1 MGLQGGLINK
11 LVGDAKDNVWNNMS
25 DVEVSLEHQHAFVMA
40 FILASRRERYNS
52 QLNSEKKRPSFLDRL
67 NHRFLEDLDDRYIIA
82 NPRFHDPLKAVSCYI
97 IADQNQFDGKLVSP
111 IVAQTYLDSA
121 TFGIVVSYL
130 PGKLAA
136 YKDESPSEIIWIE
149 RP

>member
-1 MGLQGGLINK
+1 M
-11 LVGDAKDNVWNNMS
+11 
-25 DVEVSLEHQHAFVMA
+25 MA

-52 QLNSEKKRPSFLDRL
+52 QLNSEKKRPRFLDRL
-67 NHRFLEDLDDRYIIA
+67 NHRFLEDLDDRFIIA
-82 NPRFHDPLKAVSCYI
+82 NPRFYDPLKAVSCYI

-111 IVAQTYLDSA
+111 IVAQAYLDSA